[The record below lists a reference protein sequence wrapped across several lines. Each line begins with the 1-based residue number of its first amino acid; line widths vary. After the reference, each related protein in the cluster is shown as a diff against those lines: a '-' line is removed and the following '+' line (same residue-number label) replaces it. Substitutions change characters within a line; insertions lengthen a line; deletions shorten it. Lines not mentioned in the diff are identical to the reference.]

1 MLLPE
6 HGQGRLVVDVA
17 RVQVGLELGQLLLS
31 TGIESDL
38 GRDSIYSGSVS
49 RVLSERSSC
58 RKDHLCNIGVTKG

>member
-31 TGIESDL
+31 TGIESNL
-38 GRDSIYSGSVS
+38 G
-49 RVLSERSSC
+49 
-58 RKDHLCNIGVTKG
+58 